1 MFFSRLTFFA
11 NQCEKTVLKRLL
23 KELWK
28 AVISDLEKV
37 IVLPPFADSKNL
49 LTIPAAKI
57 EDAYR
62 LLSGVC
68 YCFFLFIYLFLINL
82 F

>member
-1 MFFSRLTFFA
+1 MTFFA

-62 LLSGVC
+62 LLSGV
-68 YCFFLFIYLFLINL
+68 FFLDISFKIILRLIL
-82 F
+82 Y

>member
-1 MFFSRLTFFA
+1 M
-11 NQCEKTVLKRLL
+11 LKRLL

-28 AVISDLEKV
+28 SVISDLEKV

-49 LTIPAAKI
+49 LTIPAAKL

-62 LLSGVC
+62 LLSGVGFSSQFRQEIKLN
-68 YCFFLFIYLFLINL
+68 FFVQIGIGS
-82 F
+82 

>member
-1 MFFSRLTFFA
+1 MIFYSFSRLTFFA

-49 LTIPAAKI
+49 LTIPAAKL

-68 YCFFLFIYLFLINL
+68 FDLQIRKT
-82 F
+82 